1 MLQIRGQL
9 NHAYDTTRSLE
20 IRSTQSYMRIEIII
34 WSINYQLKIEIFSFY
49 VFNTF
54 AFVKL

>member
-9 NHAYDTTRSLE
+9 NHAYATTRLLE
-20 IRSTQSYMRIEIII
+20 IRSAQSFMRIEIII

-54 AFVKL
+54 AFVTL

>member
-20 IRSTQSYMRIEIII
+20 IRSTQSYMRIKIII
-34 WSINYQLKIEIFSFY
+34 WSINYQLKIEIFSFC
-49 VFNTF
+49 F
-54 AFVKL
+54 